1 MSYVIKTVRPR
12 HHLIIQY
19 AFNGLSNRDIA
30 VKIGMSPA
38 GIGCILRSP
47 AAQAELA
54 RLANLAVEKS
64 VDIPAR
70 VALHNELVGAATD
83 GLRIN
88 KTLMKD
94 PFVKPETR
102 SRIGQHFMDRVLF
115 DKRDGDDRE
124 QESYRDILRK
134 LDKLQ
139 ATIQEAPGGA
149 GAEVI
154 NVEVAH
160 ENGDSHP
167 QLNLDVM
174 LEQFTGNDGKHV
186 IDLGEDD

>member
-54 RLANLAVEKS
+54 RLASLAVEKS

-139 ATIQEAPGGA
+139 AIIQEAPGGSA
-149 GAEVI
+149 LSEVI
-154 NVEVAH
+154 DVESVH
-160 ENGDSHP
+160 ENGNGRPH
-167 QLNLDVM
+167 LDIM
-174 LEQFTGNDGKHV
+174 LEQFTNGKHV